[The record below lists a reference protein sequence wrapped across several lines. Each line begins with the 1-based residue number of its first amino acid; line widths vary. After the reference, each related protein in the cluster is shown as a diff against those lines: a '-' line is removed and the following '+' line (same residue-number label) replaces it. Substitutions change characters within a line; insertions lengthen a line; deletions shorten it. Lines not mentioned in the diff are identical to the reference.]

1 MLCVGERTRE
11 RQSPDWRVGA
21 ANREIGVPGLTARDV
36 EPLRRVQYAS
46 GRSHRT
52 DMAEAGSFADRVKQQ
67 ADIVRVLG
75 EYVRLKKSGQN
86 FTGLCPFHSEKTP
99 SFAVHPVKQI
109 YHCFG
114 CGAGGDVFKFVMEM
128 DKITFPESVRAVA
141 EKCGIAI
148 PRAKERTP
156 EERQQNQQRTSLV
169 ELHREAAAFFVQ
181 QLNAT
186 PEGRA
191 AKAYLLD
198 RGLDSEAMARFGIGF
213 APSGGEALLR
223 AFKQKF
229 PEKALEVSGLFSRD
243 QNGKLFDRFR
253 RRVMFP
259 IANDTGKIVAFGG
272 RALGDDLPKY
282 LNSPETPIYTKSNI
296 LYHLDRAKEALRQ
309 SDFAV
314 LVEGYMDAIAVAR
327 AGHSNV
333 VASCGTSLT
342 EPQVKLLS
350 RFTRRIIVNYDPD
363 TAGQAATERSLTI
376 LLEQGAEVRVLAL
389 PGGKDPDSFIRSEGA
404 AAYTKLLKEAPP
416 YVDYLISRARKMD
429 MSTAEG
435 KLRAVNFLMPYVQR
449 IPDRILRSEW
459 ATRIAQQLR
468 IEEPVLRESMR
479 KAASD
484 RRSEVK
490 ARPELV
496 GRVGKPAERRLV
508 QMLIEAEEFRA
519 QLAEEIRAGELH
531 CGLESERILTALVEA
546 CATGVRPDAAELA
559 LALEDRDRR
568 LLFEIAFESAAPPTW
583 EEAQSCL
590 AVLRRRR
597 AEEELSTVQKQIE
610 TFAAAAGAGAGGEL
624 RRLLERKQ
632 ELRRRLDPPVHESP
646 H

>member
-1 MLCVGERTRE
+1 
-11 RQSPDWRVGA
+11 
-21 ANREIGVPGLTARDV
+21 
-36 EPLRRVQYAS
+36 
-46 GRSHRT
+46 
-52 DMAEAGSFADRVKQQ
+52 MAEAGSFADRVKQQ
-67 ADIVRVLG
+67 ADIVRVVG

-86 FTGLCPFHSEKTP
+86 FMGLCPFHSEKTP

-114 CGAGGDVFKFVMEM
+114 CGAGGDIFKFVMEM
-128 DKITFPESVRAVA
+128 DKVTFPESVRAVA

-169 ELHREAAAFFVQ
+169 ELHREAASFFVQ

-186 PEGRA
+186 QEGRA

-198 RGLDSEAMARFGIGF
+198 RGLDPEAMARFGIGF

-223 AFKQKF
+223 AFKQKY
-229 PEKALEVSGLFSRD
+229 PEKGLEVSGLFSRD
-243 QNGKLFDRFR
+243 QYGRLFDRFR

-259 IANDTGKIVAFGG
+259 IANDSGKIVAFGG

-309 SDFAV
+309 RDFAV

-327 AGHSNV
+327 TGISNV

-404 AAYTKLLKEAPP
+404 AAYTKLLNEAPP

-479 KAASD
+479 KAASE

-519 QLAEEIRAGELH
+519 QLAGEIRAEELH
-531 CGLESERILTALVEA
+531 RGLESERILAALVEV
-546 CATGVRPDAAELA
+546 CGTGVRPDAAELA
-559 LALEDRDRR
+559 LSLEERDRR

-583 EEAQSCL
+583 AEAESCL

-597 AEEELSTVQKQIE
+597 AEEELSAVQRQIE
-610 TFAAAAGAGAGGEL
+610 SFAAAAGAAAGGEL

-632 ELRRRLDPPVHESP
+632 ELRRRLDPPRLESP

>member
-1 MLCVGERTRE
+1 
-11 RQSPDWRVGA
+11 
-21 ANREIGVPGLTARDV
+21 
-36 EPLRRVQYAS
+36 
-46 GRSHRT
+46 
-52 DMAEAGSFADRVKQQ
+52 MAEAGSFADRVKQQ
-67 ADIVRVLG
+67 ADIVRVIG

-86 FTGLCPFHSEKTP
+86 FAGLCPFHSEKTP
-99 SFAVHPVKQI
+99 SFSVNASKQF
-109 YHCFG
+109 YYCFG
-114 CGAGGDVFKFVMEM
+114 CGVSGDVFKFVMEM

-148 PRAKERTP
+148 PAPRERSP
-156 EERQQNQQRTSLV
+156 EERKENQQRTSLV
-169 ELHREAAAFFVQ
+169 ELHREAAAFFTQ
-181 QLNAT
+181 QLNTT

-198 RGLDSEAMARFGIGF
+198 RGLDSDAMARFGIGF
-213 APSGGEALLR
+213 APSGGDALLR

-243 QNGKLFDRFR
+243 QNGRLYDRFR

-259 IANDTGKIVAFGG
+259 IANDSGKIVAFGG
-272 RALGDDLPKY
+272 RALGDDMPKY

-296 LYHLDRAKEALRQ
+296 LYHLDRAKDALRQ
-309 SDFAV
+309 RDFAV

-327 AGHSNV
+327 AGVSNV

-342 EPQVKLLS
+342 EPQVKLLN

-363 TAGQAATERSLTI
+363 TAGQNATERSLTI

-404 AAYTKLLKEAPP
+404 AAYIKLLNEAPT
-416 YVDYLISRARKMD
+416 YIDYLISRARKMD
-429 MSTAEG
+429 MSTGEG

-449 IPDRILRSEW
+449 VSDRILRSEW

-479 KAASD
+479 KAASE

-508 QMLIEAEEFRA
+508 QLLIEGEEFRA
-519 QLAEEIRAGELH
+519 RLAQELRAEELH
-531 CGLESERILTALVEA
+531 RGLESERILEALVTASAE
-546 CATGVRPDAAELA
+546 GVPPDAATLA

-568 LLFEIAFESAAPPTW
+568 LLFEIAFETAAPPTW
-583 EEAQSCL
+583 EEAESCL

-597 AEEELSTVQKQIE
+597 IEEELSAVQKQIE
-610 TFAAAAGAGAGGEL
+610 SLAVAATAEAGSEL

-632 ELRRRLDPPVHESP
+632 ELRRKLAPAVSLTPDPTVN
-646 H
+646 

>member
-1 MLCVGERTRE
+1 MNQAV
-11 RQSPDWRVGA
+11 
-21 ANREIGVPGLTARDV
+21 LT
-36 EPLRRVQYAS
+36 
-46 GRSHRT
+46 
-52 DMAEAGSFADRVKQQ
+52 MAEAGSFADRVKQQ
-67 ADIVRVLG
+67 ADIVRVVG

-169 ELHREAAAFFVQ
+169 ELHRDAAAFFVQ

-186 PEGRA
+186 QEGRA

-223 AFKQKF
+223 TFKQKY
-229 PEKALEVSGLFSRD
+229 PDKALEVSGLFSRD
-243 QNGKLFDRFR
+243 QYGRLFDRFR

-259 IANDTGKIVAFGG
+259 IANDSGKIVAFGG

-309 SDFAV
+309 RDFAV

-327 AGHSNV
+327 AGISNV

-342 EPQVKLLS
+342 EAQVKLLS

-404 AAYTKLLKEAPP
+404 AAYTKLLNEAPP

-479 KAASD
+479 RAANE

-496 GRVGKPAERRLV
+496 GRAGKPAERRLV
-508 QMLIEAEEFRA
+508 QLLIEAEEFRA
-519 QLAEEIRAGELH
+519 QLAQEIRAEELH
-531 CGLESERILTALVEA
+531 TGLETERILAVLVEA
-546 CATGVRPDAAELA
+546 CESGERPDAASLA
-559 LALEDRDRR
+559 MALEDRDRR
-568 LLFEIAFESAAPPTW
+568 LLFEIAFESAAAPTW
-583 EEAQSCL
+583 EEAESCL

-597 AEEELSTVQKQIE
+597 AEEELAVVQKQIE
-610 TFAAAAGAGAGGEL
+610 TQAAAAGAGGEM

-632 ELRRRLDPPVHESP
+632 ELRRRLDPPV
-646 H
+646 

>member
-1 MLCVGERTRE
+1 
-11 RQSPDWRVGA
+11 
-21 ANREIGVPGLTARDV
+21 
-36 EPLRRVQYAS
+36 
-46 GRSHRT
+46 
-52 DMAEAGSFADRVKQQ
+52 MAEAGSFADRVKQQ
-67 ADIVRVLG
+67 ADVVRVVG

-86 FTGLCPFHSEKTP
+86 FTGLCPFHNEKTP

-128 DKITFPESVRAVA
+128 DKITFPEAVRAVA
-141 EKCGIAI
+141 EKCGIAV
-148 PRAKERTP
+148 PRERERSP
-156 EERQQNQQRTSLV
+156 EERRENQLRSSLV
-169 ELHREAAAFFVQ
+169 ELHKEAAAFFVQ
-181 QLNAT
+181 QLNGT

-198 RGLDSEAMARFGIGF
+198 RGLDSEAVARFGIGF

-223 AFKQKF
+223 LLKPKY
-229 PEKALEVSGLFSRD
+229 PEKALESSGLMSRD
-243 QNGKLFDRFR
+243 QNGRLFDRFR

-259 IANDTGKIVAFGG
+259 IANESGKIVAFGG

-282 LNSPETPIYTKSNI
+282 LNSPETPIYTKSNV
-296 LYHLDRAKEALRQ
+296 LYHLDRAKETLRQ
-309 SDFAV
+309 RDFAV

-327 AGHSNV
+327 AGVSNV

-342 EPQVKLLS
+342 EPQVKLLG
-350 RFTRRIIVNYDPD
+350 RFTRRVIVNYDPD
-363 TAGQAATERSLTI
+363 TAGQAATERSLAI
-376 LLEQGAEVRVLAL
+376 LLEQGVEVRVLAL
-389 PGGKDPDSFIRSEGA
+389 PGGKDPDGFIRSEGA
-404 AAYTKLLKEAPP
+404 AAYTKLLNEAPP

-435 KLRAVNFLMPYVQR
+435 KLRAVNFLLPYVQR

-479 KAASD
+479 KAASE

-490 ARPELV
+490 ARPELIA
-496 GRVGKPAERRLV
+496 RVGKPAERRLV
-508 QMLIEAEEFRA
+508 QILIEADEFRA

-531 CGLESERILTALVEA
+531 HGLESERILGALIEA
-546 CATGVRPDAAELA
+546 CASGARPDAAELA
-559 LALEDRDRR
+559 AALVDERDRR
-568 LLFEIAFESAAPPTW
+568 LLFEIAFESGAPPTW
-583 EEAQSCL
+583 AEAESCL
-590 AVLRRRR
+590 AVLRRVI

-610 TFAAAAGAGAGGEL
+610 SFAAAAGAGGEL

-632 ELRRRLDPPVHESP
+632 ELRRRLAPSAQ
-646 H
+646 